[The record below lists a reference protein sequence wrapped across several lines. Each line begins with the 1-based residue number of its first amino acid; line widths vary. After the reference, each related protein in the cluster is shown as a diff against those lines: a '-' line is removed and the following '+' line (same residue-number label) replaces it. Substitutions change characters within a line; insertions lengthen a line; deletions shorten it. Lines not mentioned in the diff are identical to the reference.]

1 MVKARVI
8 YTLKHYLQLPKT
20 LNPAGLII
28 ALVLTGSVMLLMLGI
43 PVLTAISGD
52 PLPEG
57 FWSNLMLLT
66 GAFLFYIVIRQFF
79 SPWLGYRRAHK
90 KFGDTPVEYEL
101 REKDFTAIQNGSD
114 FSENVVLPYSKLD
127 KAVETKEYFLLC
139 PRSGTAYIIGKNEIT
154 EGTPEQLRSILR
166 GTMGKKYKLK

>member
-28 ALVLTGSVMLLMLGI
+28 ALALTGSVMLLMLGI

-57 FWSNLMLLT
+57 FWSHLMLLA
-66 GAFLFYIVIRQFF
+66 GAFLFYISIRQFF
-79 SPWLGYRRAHK
+79 SPWLGYRKAHK
-90 KFGDTPVEYEL
+90 KFGDTPVEFEL
-101 REKDFTAIQNGSD
+101 REKDFTAVQTGED
-114 FSENVVLPYSKLD
+114 FDENITLPYSKLD
-127 KAVETKEYFLLC
+127 KVVETKDFFLLV
-139 PRSGTAYIIGKNEIT
+139 SHGGNAFIIGKSEIT

-166 GTMGKKYKLK
+166 GNMGKKYKLK